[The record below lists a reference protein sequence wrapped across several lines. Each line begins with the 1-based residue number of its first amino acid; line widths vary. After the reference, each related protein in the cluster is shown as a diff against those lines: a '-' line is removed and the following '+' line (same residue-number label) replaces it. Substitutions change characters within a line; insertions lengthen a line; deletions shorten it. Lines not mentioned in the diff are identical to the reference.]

1 VAIHMSTIFV
11 KRPAYK
17 RYWLCAV
24 LPLLW
29 MAMLAEIKWTY
40 HESGDGIEIY
50 QYELAIFYLL
60 WAPFVFLIQPVVD
73 GVLKRSIKIYWMFA
87 AIIFAVYSIAL
98 LMAYFHVYG

>member
-1 VAIHMSTIFV
+1 MSTIFI
-11 KRPAYK
+11 KQLAYK

-24 LPLLW
+24 LPLFW

-40 HESGDGIEIY
+40 HEVGDGIEIY

-73 GVLKRSIKIYWMFA
+73 GVLKKFIKIYWIFA
-87 AIIFAVYSIAL
+87 TIVFAVYSIAL
-98 LMAYFHVYG
+98 LIAYFHVYH